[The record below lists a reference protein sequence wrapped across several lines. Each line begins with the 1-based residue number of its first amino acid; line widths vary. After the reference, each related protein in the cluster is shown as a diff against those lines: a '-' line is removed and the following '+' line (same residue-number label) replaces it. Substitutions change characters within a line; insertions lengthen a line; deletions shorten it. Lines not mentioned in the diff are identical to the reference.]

1 MKIKKQKKNDV
12 LKKGWGIRTKITWSI
27 VPFVIV
33 VIVTVLSITYS
44 TSVNIVK
51 ENSKNLLKEMANRG
65 ASEIEGWSNEVL
77 ASLEN
82 VNITLENLELSDSQL
97 QNYLKS
103 TSGLNKNI
111 PDGVYIGNSKDSLI
125 SATGNGEN
133 VIANRANEDWYQEGM
148 NHQNFAFGKVYLN
161 DNGEYMITASKVLNG
176 NGTEKQVVAA
186 DVNFSEVIN
195 LVSNLDSL
203 DTENVFLLDKTTNT
217 IVAHKNKDLLFQSI
231 VNIDDPILQH
241 ISTLLNNE
249 SDEVISF
256 TNNDNKYYVNIKP
269 VDNTDWLL
277 ISEINEEQILGTL
290 TDFRDLTSVMLLVV
304 MVVIFIVVEGILKYQ
319 LKPIKNITKDIERIS
334 HGDFTVEVKIKSNDE
349 VAVMGKEMNEL
360 IKKMRDIFGNII
372 DISDQLSNQAI
383 NSSEISN
390 NLYQVSEI
398 QGSSMK
404 ELDVTVDE
412 LVRSVNEIADNATE
426 LAGIVTETNHRGEVV
441 SSKMLETVKT
451 SKKGQDDMEKARQ
464 DIQQIMD
471 SIKVLEESVRD
482 VGQATIQIT
491 RFVDV
496 IGEISSQT
504 NLLSLN
510 AAIEAARAGE
520 QGKGFAVVA
529 DEIRKLAELSASEV
543 EKIAEINQNITN
555 LVEEVVERT
564 EESSNTI
571 QVSSESI
578 GAASITFN
586 NIFETVNTTNEIV
599 QEMINSIKTVDE
611 VASNVAAITEEQ
623 SASSEEILAN
633 TESITDDA
641 NKVIEASKQ
650 VSNDSEILAKK
661 AEELSSHM
669 KQFIIE

>member
-12 LKKGWGIRTKITWSI
+12 LRKGWGIRTKITWSI

-203 DTENVFLLDKTTNT
+203 DAENVFLLDKTTNT